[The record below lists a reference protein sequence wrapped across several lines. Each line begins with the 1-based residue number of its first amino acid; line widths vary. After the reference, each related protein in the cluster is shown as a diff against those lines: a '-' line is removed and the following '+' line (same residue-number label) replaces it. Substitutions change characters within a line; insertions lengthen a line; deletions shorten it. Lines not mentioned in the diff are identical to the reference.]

1 MHGLGAIDG
10 NKVIDW
16 GRVSLEYARYRPG
29 PPDSFYSRLAEN
41 GIGLRGQRIL
51 DLGTGTGVLARRF
64 AKQGCQVTGLD
75 IAENQVRMAQEL
87 ANLDG
92 VKVEFLVS
100 DANQI
105 ALADHDFDAITAN
118 QCWLYFDKPKAI
130 SEVKRLLRRNGLFST
145 SHLCWLPHEDDI
157 AGQTE
162 ELILKH
168 NPDWSAAGFDGK
180 IPTMP
185 QWAQGHFKLRNL
197 VVYDE
202 PIRFTRESWKGRM
215 RACRGVGVV
224 MSPEELQVFEADL
237 DQLLAKIAGNEF
249 EILHRIDAHIFELA

>member
-10 NKVIDW
+10 NKIIDW

-29 PPDSFYSRLAEN
+29 PPDSFYASLSES
-41 GIGLRGQRIL
+41 GIGRPGQKIL

-64 AKQGCQVTGLD
+64 AKQGCHVTGLD

-87 ANLDG
+87 AKLDG
-92 VKVEFLVS
+92 VPADFLVC

-105 ALADHDFDAITAN
+105 PLGDHEFDAITAN
-118 QCWLYFDKPKAI
+118 QCWLYFDKAKAI
-130 SEVKRLLRRNGLFST
+130 SEVKRLLRPDGLFST
-145 SHLCWLPHEDDI
+145 SHLCWLPLKDEI

-162 ELILKH
+162 ALILQH
-168 NPDWSAAGFDGK
+168 NPDWSAAGYDGI

-185 QWAQGHFKLRNL
+185 QWAQGHFRLRKL
-197 VVYDE
+197 VMYDE
-202 PIRFTRESWKGRM
+202 PIKFTKESWKGRM

-224 MSPEELQVFEADL
+224 MNPEELQKFETDL
-237 DQLLAKIAGNEF
+237 DLLLAKIAGDEF